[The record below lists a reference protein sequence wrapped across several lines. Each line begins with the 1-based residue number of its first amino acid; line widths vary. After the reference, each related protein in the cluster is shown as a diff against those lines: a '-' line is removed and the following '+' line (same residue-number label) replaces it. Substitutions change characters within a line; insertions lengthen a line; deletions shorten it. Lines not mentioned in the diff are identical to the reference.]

1 MQPLQSM
8 KTSIACL
15 LLFISHLGF
24 AQKTEQLYLSGIDSK
39 HTLEWDFFCSDGR
52 RSNSWEKIAVPS
64 CWEQQGFGHYN
75 YGRDY
80 KTNGKNSRFAD
91 EFGLYKLNFKVP
103 ASWKGKSIDIVF
115 DGSMTDTEVKI
126 NGQSAGPIHQGS
138 FYRFKYDVSSLVK
151 WGANNLLEV
160 RVSKMSKDAS
170 VNNAER
176 LADYWVFGGIFRPV
190 YLEAKPAMGI
200 DRIGIDASHKGDF
213 SMQVQTNGSSSKGSV
228 VATIFDAGK
237 KMLATVKSVL
247 PANDS
252 LVSIATTVR
261 SATGWTSENPVLY
274 SVRVE
279 LFDAAGKKKHEVW
292 DKFGFRT
299 VEVRKGKGVFVND
312 VEVKF
317 KGVNRHCFWPETG
330 RTLSREQQ
338 LMDVRLLKEMNM
350 NAVRCSHYP
359 PDKYFLELCDSL
371 GIYVIDELAGWQKA
385 YSTKAGMPLV
395 KEMVERDMNHP
406 SIVLWAN
413 GNEGG
418 TNKELDAVFTQY
430 DLQKRTVIHPHHRPG
445 NQFNG
450 IDCNHYEDYYST
462 KKILQDSLIY
472 MPTEFLHAQDDG
484 GGAAAM
490 EDFWN
495 LHWDAPR
502 SAGGFIWAFAD
513 EAIVRTDM
521 NNLLD
526 ANGLNAND
534 GILGPH
540 REKEGSYYALREIF
554 SPVKLEL
561 PKRFNIDFDG
571 KINIENRFHF
581 TNTNQCQFNWEL
593 VDFSGPFDRL
603 SGSIVRQKG
612 QANAPN
618 VQPTEKGFL
627 TLPVGPDFFNH
638 DALVLII
645 KDNKGNE
652 IGRWTSIIRTNESI
666 MKRYMTGKKD
676 STAVAY
682 SDTSFV
688 LSGGDVSI
696 EIDKRNGQLIRTR
709 NKMNDYVH
717 SFNNGPILVRGD
729 AIFENASILQ
739 QDNAKTAIFNFKGNL
754 KKIEWSINANGWVT
768 LKYAYVLDGDHPFS
782 GVSFSYPENYILGSK
797 WLGKGPSRQWKNRMA
812 GTSINVWQNLYNNT
826 QTGYAP
832 NIYPEFKGYFGEVAW
847 MELSTVEGKIFVASP
862 DDGLFVRLFDFNG
875 LTTVGKVHPQLPVGN
890 ISFLDCIPPIG
901 TKLAMGVTSNAAV
914 YGPQGEMNHL
924 SGLKQRTLY
933 FYFGLPKATDSKE
946 QYSRPLIDNVF

>member
-1 MQPLQSM
+1 M
-8 KTSIACL
+8 KRILSIL
-15 LLFISHLGF
+15 LLFVGLDAV
-24 AQKTEQLYLSGIDSK
+24 AQKTEQLYLSGTDSK
-39 HTLEWDFFCSDGR
+39 RIVEWDFFCTDGR

-64 CWEQQGFGHYN
+64 CWEQQGFGNYN

-91 EFGLYKLNFKVP
+91 ESGLYKYQFTVP
-103 ASWKGKSIDIVF
+103 QQWKGKSIDIVF
-115 DGSMTDTEVKI
+115 EGSMTDTEVKV
-126 NGQSAGPIHQGS
+126 NGKLAGATHQGS
-138 FYRFKYDVSSLVK
+138 FYRFSYNVTSLLK
-151 WGANNLLEV
+151 PGAKNLLEV
-160 RVSKMSKDAS
+160 KVSKMSKDAS

-190 YLEAKPAMGI
+190 YLEAKPLANI
-200 DRIGIDASHKGDF
+200 EKIGIDATHKGDF
-213 SMQVQTNGSSSKGSV
+213 SMGVWHNSKLANGWVQ
-228 VATIFDAGK
+228 ATILDEKQKVVGTTKTAITGNDHFVNLTTKVNNPLSWNSERPA
-237 KMLATVKSVL
+237 LYTVK
-247 PANDS
+247 
-252 LVSIATTVR
+252 
-261 SATGWTSENPVLY
+261 
-274 SVRVE
+274 VE
-279 LFDAAGKKKHEVW
+279 LFGAGGKKQHEVFE
-292 DKFGFRT
+292 KFGFRT
-299 VEVRKGKGVFVND
+299 VSVRRGEGVFVND
-312 VEVKF
+312 VQVKF

-330 RTLSREQQ
+330 RSLSREQQ

-359 PDKYFLELCDSL
+359 PDKYFLQLCDSL

-395 KEMVERDMNHP
+395 EEMVTRDMNHP
-406 SIVLWAN
+406 SIVFWAN

-418 TNKELDAVFTQY
+418 TNKELDAVFAQH
-430 DLQKRTVIHPHHRPG
+430 DFQKRTVIHPHHRPG

-495 LHWDAPR
+495 LHWSAPR

-513 EAIVRTDM
+513 EAIMRTDM
-521 NNLLD
+521 NNVLD

-534 GILGPH
+534 GILGPY

-554 SPVKLEL
+554 SPLKVEM
-561 PKRFNIDFDG
+561 PQRINSSFNG
-571 KINIENRFHF
+571 KINLENRFHF
-581 TNTNQCQFNWEL
+581 TNTASCTFSWEL
-593 VDFSGPFDRL
+593 VDFSGPFDRS
-603 SGSIVRQKG
+603 SGYVVRKKG
-612 QANAPN
+612 QAISPKIN
-618 VQPTEKGFL
+618 PTEKGIL
-627 TLPVGPDFFNH
+627 QLELDNDLFNH
-638 DALVLII
+638 DALMLIV
-645 KDNKGNE
+645 KDSKGAE
-652 IGRWTSIIRTNESI
+652 IGRWTTLTKSNDA
-666 MKRYMTGKKD
+666 MLKKYMLPKKD
-676 STAVAY
+676 STSFTE
-682 SDTSFV
+682 SDTSYT
-688 LSGGDVSI
+688 LTGGDVSI
-696 EIDKRNGQLIRTR
+696 VIDKRNGQLITTK

-717 SFNNGPILVRGD
+717 SFNNGPVLVRGN
-729 AIFENASILQ
+729 AVLENASIQ
-739 QDNAKTAIFNFKGNL
+739 QQSNEAIASFNFSGNL
-754 KKIEWSINANGWVT
+754 KKIEWKISSNGWVS
-768 LKYAYVLDGDHPFS
+768 LSYDYVLEGDHPFS
-782 GVSFSYPENYILGSK
+782 GTSFSYPENYILGSK

-812 GTSINVWQNLYNNT
+812 GTPVNVWQNLYNNT

-832 NIYPEFKGYFGEVAW
+832 NTYPEFKGYFGEVAW
-847 MELSTVEGKIFVASP
+847 MELSTVEGKIFIASP

-875 LTTVGKVHPQLPVGN
+875 LTTTGKAYPQLPPGN

-924 SGLKQRTLY
+924 KGLKQRTLY
-933 FYFGLPKATDSKE
+933 FYFGLPKITDSKE